1 MRGSPRTSARRGSGS
16 LTEAS
21 RNPWVCR
28 AGARGRRTL
37 PNVRLLLIRH
47 GQTPSNVRGALDT
60 AFPGAGLTALG
71 QAQAQ
76 AVPGA
81 LDDDIAAVFASRL
94 VRTQLT
100 AGPLAGSH
108 GLDISV
114 RDGLEEV
121 PAGEL
126 ELRDDTDA
134 ARTYAGCVAAW
145 MTGDLGLSL
154 PGGTTGHAFYARYDG
169 AVRAI
174 AAEHRPDDTV
184 AVFSHGAAIR
194 AYTALAVGLDPAVST
209 ELRIM
214 NTGMALLEGHPE
226 RGWELARW
234 STEPLGG
241 LDLTD
246 AQARDVTGES
256 AEEAVLDA

>member
-1 MRGSPRTSARRGSGS
+1 
-16 LTEAS
+16 
-21 RNPWVCR
+21 
-28 AGARGRRTL
+28 
-37 PNVRLLLIRH
+37 VRLLLIRH

-81 LDDDIAAVFASRL
+81 LEDEDIAAVFTSRL

-100 AGPLAGSH
+100 AGPLAGSR

-121 PAGEL
+121 SAGEL
-126 ELRDDTDA
+126 ELRDDADA
-134 ARTYAGCVAAW
+134 ARRYAACVAGW
-145 MTGDLGLSL
+145 MTGDLAAGL
-154 PGGTTGHAFYARYDG
+154 PGGTTGHAFYGRYDA
-169 AVRAI
+169 AVRRI
-174 AAEHRPDDTV
+174 TAEHRPDDTV

-194 AYTALAVGLDPAVST
+194 AYTALAVGLDPEVST

-226 RGWELARW
+226 SGWELARW

-246 AQARDVTGES
+246 TQAHDVTGES